1 MATGGI
7 AKLVES
13 MLGKKFIHFGKPDS
27 QMFMYAYESL
37 VQEIGPLEKNDVLMV
52 GATLETD
59 ILGGNRFGVGTMLVL
74 SGNSRSEHIERE
86 ISATGII
93 PDYICED
100 ILS

>member
-1 MATGGI
+1 
-7 AKLVES
+7 
-13 MLGKKFIHFGKPDS
+13 
-27 QMFMYAYESL
+27 MFMYAYESL

-52 GATLETD
+52 GDTLETD

-74 SGNSRSEHIERE
+74 SGNSRAEHIERE
-86 ISATGII
+86 IMATGII